1 MMESLKGLNAWD
13 VLNNINDGV
22 VIVDSGG
29 KTLWVNTAWDRI
41 TGLNRL
47 DVLGRR
53 MADVVGEGFYDR
65 SVTEAVLE
73 SRTITTVSQS
83 SKTGKSLISTGIP
96 VFTGDGLREIK
107 YIVICMR
114 DITAL
119 KDAERRLKL
128 ASEQNEQFLRQL
140 EEFRKQSA
148 HSHIV
153 AESKAMRDVLEL
165 AGRIARVDSTVLIT
179 GESGVGKGLLA
190 RYIHDCSPSRRNGP
204 FVPINCGAIPAPLLE
219 SELFGYETGAFTGA
233 KRGGKAGLY
242 ETAHQ
247 GTLFL
252 DEIGDFP
259 LELQPKLL
267 HLLQDGAVTRVGGT
281 AAHRYDVRIVAATN
295 RDLESLVAAAR
306 FRADLYYR
314 LAVVPVQIPSLRRRQ
329 EDIIPLAA
337 FCLERYN
344 ARYGLK
350 RQLTA
355 PLLDRMTAYSWP
367 GNVRELSNA
376 VERMV
381 VTAETDFLTAGQF
394 DFKLPAETAAAP
406 SSALPDCGG
415 EQPLQAQLVR
425 VEAEIIARAIRTH
438 GTQAKAAQALG
449 ISLSTLIRKQRHSR
463 QPGSPPPLEGA
474 GD

>member
-1 MMESLKGLNAWD
+1 MMETLKGLNAWD

-47 DVLGRR
+47 DVLGKR

-65 SVTEAVLE
+65 SVTEAVLQ
-73 SRTITTVSQS
+73 SRSITTIPQS
-83 SKTGKSLISTGIP
+83 SKTGKSLVSTGIP
-96 VFTGDGLREIK
+96 VFTGEDPREIQ

-114 DITAL
+114 DITEL
-119 KDAERRLKL
+119 KDAEHRLKL

-148 HSHIV
+148 PGHIV

-165 AGRIARVDSTVLIT
+165 AGRIARVDSTGLIT

-190 RYIHDCSPSRRNGP
+190 RYIHDCSPGRRGGP

-252 DEIGDFP
+252 DEIGEFP

-267 HLLQDGAVTRVGGT
+267 HVLQDGAVTRVGGT

-295 RDLESLVAAAR
+295 RDLEALVAAGR

-314 LAVVPVQIPSLRRRQ
+314 LAVVPIQIPGLRRRQ

-337 FCLERYN
+337 FYLDRYN
-344 ARYGLK
+344 RRYGLR

-355 PLLDRMTAYSWP
+355 PLLDRMTAYPWP

-376 VERMV
+376 IERMV

-394 DFKLPAETAAAP
+394 DFKLHAGDDAAP
-406 SSALPDCGG
+406 ASPVPNPGDGR
-415 EQPLQAQLVR
+415 PLRVR
-425 VEAEIIARAIRTH
+425 LAEVEAEIIARAIRDH

-449 ISLSTLIRKQRHSR
+449 ISLSTLIRRQRHGR
-463 QPGSPPPLEGA
+463 PV
-474 GD
+474 